1 MKTSTRS
8 QGSHAHHSHH
18 TPDVLRDWL
27 KDYKVLRPSDLPAYV
42 ARIRKDERLCDV
54 IHSVIEN
61 ALPSS
66 TTTTSSSGGS
76 ASPHDYDGGGGGTPT
91 TATTTTDPGLL
102 SSLCHQLFQF
112 YRHSSTSDDGSGNPD
127 DVDASSSSERTSSF
141 PLRNFTLR
149 FVPVLVETY
158 LFACY
163 IARGEASSSD
173 GGGVVDVTPVETLL
187 LSIYNLDVTY
197 PDGRPK
203 SSSFVLPSLARHSVY
218 HDPTSLISSVALTE
232 SELSRLERPNSKRI
246 TYGPFPYAE
255 AFNARYCDNEIL
267 LLGNHYNVHVS
278 VRSRISL

>member
-66 TTTTSSSGGS
+66 SATSSSGGS
-76 ASPHDYDGGGGGTPT
+76 ASPHDYDGGGRGTPT
-91 TATTTTDPGLL
+91 VTTTDPGLL

-112 YRHSSTSDDGSGNPD
+112 YRHSSTRDDGSGNPS
-127 DVDASSSSERTSSF
+127 DVDVNVFDASSSAKPTSSF

-163 IARGEASSSD
+163 ITRGEPSSD

-187 LSIYNLDVTY
+187 LSIYNLDVTH

-255 AFNARYCDNEIL
+255 AFNARYCVTMSF
-267 LLGNHYNVHVS
+267 HS
-278 VRSRISL
+278 